1 MSALPVRTDPISRPD
16 ETPILAGRYR
26 LVELLSNR
34 CGLERFLARDEQSES
49 HAFVQLAREPLPPGE
64 EVPLPGDGS
73 IWPSLAWEE
82 RLRSRCR
89 HIGLPRVLSRFV
101 DQGHAYLVLEVPTGV
116 NLWDAWEDPAWPVAE
131 KFGWLIQLADLLQVL
146 HAGGSILENLRPDQ
160 VVLSQNGRVV
170 LTDSGNLLPLPVPGD
185 IPIIGTYSTPPEL
198 LTGAWIDAR
207 SDLYCF
213 GALIY
218 ALLLGREL
226 TDLDFHAPGVPKS
239 YLERFPDVHPL
250 LGRLL
255 SKTFTAD
262 VDRRFPTYE
271 SVATDPTGFH
281 ELIALLDQCQR
292 SLDQV
297 RLQIAAWSTTG
308 MVRTG
313 NEDAFAVLK
322 NSLGGQDELGD
333 CALMVVADGMGGSEA
348 GEVAAALTVR
358 SVTRT
363 LGDQPPFGQFG
374 LESGAQL
381 EIPSIDAYRKRVL
394 DAIRDANRAVYT
406 ASRQG
411 IGRRG
416 MGCTVEVVYT
426 DGRRVVVGHVGDSR
440 TYRFSRG
447 KLTQLTSDQTYVSR
461 LVEIGDITPEEAEV
475 HPRRAELQQAVG
487 GWSDIDPQIVDCPI
501 ESGDWLLLCSDGL
514 TNVLKPQ
521 SIQTVLERS
530 ASAESAARRL
540 VNLAN
545 LFGAGDNVTAVVL
558 HAL

>member
-1 MSALPVRTDPISRPD
+1 MSAIPVLVEAAAPP
-16 ETPILAGRYR
+16 EGPLLAGRYR

-34 CGLERFLARDEQSES
+34 CGLERFLARDESLES
-49 HAFVQLAREPLPPGE
+49 LDFVQLVREPLPPGDDL
-64 EVPLPGDGS
+64 PIPGDGS
-73 IWPSLAWEE
+73 VWPSLAWEE
-82 RLRSRCR
+82 RLRTRCR
-89 HIGLPRVLSRFV
+89 HLGLPRVLARFN
-101 DQGHAYLVLEVPTGV
+101 DQGYGYIVLEVPVGV

-146 HAGGSILENLRPDQ
+146 HAAGAILENLRPDQ
-160 VVLSQNGRVV
+160 VVLLPNGQVV
-170 LTDSGNLLPLPVPGD
+170 FTDTGNLLPLPVPAD
-185 IPIIGTYSTPPEL
+185 VPVLGTYSTAPEL

-213 GALIY
+213 GAMIY

-239 YLERFPDVHPL
+239 YLERFPDVHPH

-262 VDRRFPTYE
+262 VDRRFPTSE
-271 SVATDPTGFH
+271 GGAEDPSGFH

-292 SLDQV
+292 TLGRS

-322 NSLGGQDELGD
+322 NSVGGQDELSD
-333 CALMVVADGMGGSEA
+333 CALVLLADGMGGSAA
-348 GEVAAALTVR
+348 GEVAAALAIR
-358 SVTRT
+358 SVHET
-363 LGDQPPFGQFG
+363 LGSLPPFGQFG
-374 LESGAQL
+374 LEPGTPPV
-381 EIPSIDAYRKRVL
+381 IPTPQSYRTKVV
-394 DAIRDANRAVYT
+394 DAIREANKAVYL

-426 DGRRVVVGHVGDSR
+426 DGKHLVIGHVGDSR

-447 KLTQLTSDQTYVSR
+447 KLTQLTTDQTYVNR
-461 LVEIGDITPEEAEV
+461 LVELGDITLEQAEV

-487 GWSDIDPQIVDCPI
+487 GWSDIDPQVVVSPF
-501 ESGDWLLLCSDGL
+501 ETGDWVIVCSDGL
-514 TNVLKPQ
+514 TGMLKPPT
-521 SIQTVLERS
+521 IQAVLERS
-530 ASAESAARRL
+530 NSAESAARRL

-545 LFGAGDNVTAVVL
+545 LYGAADNVTVVVL
-558 HAL
+558 HAV